1 MTADPMS
8 YDQYKKPLQFVVHHK
23 TTAGWRQFAMPSI
36 GEAQVTD
43 HAPVIRSRMMQ
54 E

>member
-8 YDQYKKPLQFVVHHK
+8 YDQYKKPLQFVVYNK
-23 TTAGWRQFAMPSI
+23 TTAAWRQFAMPSI
-36 GEAQVTD
+36 GEAKDAD
-43 HAPVIRSRMMQ
+43 HAPVILSRTMQ